1 LSPPRNTLTVRKERV
16 LLLGILLPGEEEPE
30 PLAELAALVESA
42 GGVIAGRMLQART
55 VPDPAT
61 YVGKGKT
68 AELKRLALLEEA
80 DAVVADHE
88 LTSAQVN
95 NLEKALDLRVFD
107 RSELIMDIFAIG
119 AKSRE
124 AKLQVELAQLQYGMT
139 RLKRAWTHLDRIGG
153 GIGARGGIGET
164 QLEVDRRLARSRIG
178 ELQQSLSRIQG
189 RHAAEAAARADCF
202 AVCLVGYTNAG
213 KSMLMRRLTGYEARS
228 EDRLFSTLDT
238 RTRRALLDHEVL
250 VSDTVGFIRKLP
262 HRLVA
267 SFRATL
273 QEVLSADLLLHVIDA
288 SSPHAERQADDVE
301 GVLKE
306 IGASAPVWRVW
317 NKIDRLDG
325 LERAASHVAGHRLS
339 ALTGEGVDLLLEAVD
354 REGAK
359 GRRVLEIS
367 CATAD
372 GEAQAALAAAGRVVA
387 RSFGEKKAVLTVEL
401 TPGAEVRLRRWSKA
415 AGKAG
420 GRRLEFPTAG

>member
-1 LSPPRNTLTVRKERV
+1 MPPPKETLTVRKERV
-16 LLLGILLPGEEEPE
+16 LLMGVLLPGEEEPE
-30 PLAELAALVESA
+30 PLGELAALVESA
-42 GGVIAGRMLQART
+42 GGVIAGRMLQSRPG
-55 VPDPAT
+55 PDPAT

-68 AELKRLALLEEA
+68 AELKRLALLEKA

-119 AKSRE
+119 AKSQE

-153 GIGARGGIGET
+153 GIGARGGVGET
-164 QLEVDRRLARSRIG
+164 QLEIDRRLVRRRIG
-178 ELQQSLSRIQG
+178 LLQQSLSRIQA
-189 RHAAEAAARADCF
+189 RHAAEASTRAETF

-288 SSPHAERQADDVE
+288 SSPDAGRQAEAVE
-301 GVLKE
+301 EVLAE
-306 IGASAPVWRVW
+306 IGARAPIWRVW

-325 LERAASHVAGHRLS
+325 LDRAALGGHRLS
-339 ALTGEGVDLLLEAVD
+339 ALSGEGVGALLEAVD
-354 REGAK
+354 AEA
-359 GRRVLEIS
+359 GRGLKTLEIS
-367 CATAD
+367 CRMED
-372 GEAQAALAAAGRVVA
+372 GEAQAALAAAGRVLS
-387 RSFGEKKAVLTVEL
+387 RTFDEDRTLLTVEL
-401 TPGAEVRLRRWSKA
+401 TPAAEKRLRRWSD
-415 AGKAG
+415 AG
-420 GRRLEFPTAG
+420 GRRRLGFPA